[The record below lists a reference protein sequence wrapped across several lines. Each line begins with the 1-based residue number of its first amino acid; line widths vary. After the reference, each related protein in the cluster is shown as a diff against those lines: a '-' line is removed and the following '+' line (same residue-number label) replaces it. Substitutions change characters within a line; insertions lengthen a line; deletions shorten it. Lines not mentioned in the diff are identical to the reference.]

1 VKTLLAIAAKD
12 LRSEVRAKE
21 IAPPMIL
28 FGLTLMFL
36 LTFVLP
42 PTSARAPIP
51 DPRAG
56 ALATREIAGA
66 LLWASLLF
74 AAVLGFGRSAASE
87 REGGRMEALLLTPA
101 DPAALFAGK
110 ALAAFAY
117 LWMLEAVLVPAFVL
131 FLDVSPGALFPG
143 LALVLFA
150 ANAGLATAGTLLAAA
165 SQEARGRE
173 LILPLLLFPVVLP
186 MVLGAIRLTTALL
199 VRGSFAGEAR
209 WFILILAFDLALA
222 AIGAVAYEEV
232 VTE

>member
-1 VKTLLAIAAKD
+1 MAIAAKD

-28 FGLTLMFL
+28 FALTLMFL

-51 DPRAG
+51 EPRAG
-56 ALATREIAGA
+56 ALATREIAAA

-110 ALAAFAY
+110 ALASFAY

-143 LALVLFA
+143 LAPVLLA
-150 ANAGLATAGTLLAAA
+150 ANAGLATAGTLFAAA

-199 VRGSFAGEAR
+199 MRGSFAGEAR